1 MIRTA
6 LAGSVLAWLVS
17 LMSGEPAPE
26 FYEVHV
32 TTYDN
37 QLYVAGAGS
46 DCVDAWKHARV
57 PKGWREIRCVQ
68 VR

>member
-1 MIRTA
+1 MIRIA
-6 LAGSVLAWLVS
+6 IAASALAWLTS
-17 LMSGEPAPE
+17 WLSAPPAPE
-26 FYEVHV
+26 HYELQV
-32 TTYDN
+32 TTYDD

-46 DCVDAWKHARV
+46 DCVAAWQGAHV